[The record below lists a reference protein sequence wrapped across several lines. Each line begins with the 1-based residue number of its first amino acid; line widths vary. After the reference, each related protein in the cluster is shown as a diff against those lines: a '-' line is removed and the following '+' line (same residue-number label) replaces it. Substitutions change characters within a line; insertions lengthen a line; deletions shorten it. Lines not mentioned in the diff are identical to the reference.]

1 MTVIERGERL
11 MVDFPFRKIMLLLLL
26 VSIVLVPVKPACASC
41 VLDPDVPLAITKLNW
56 AFNPKT
62 GVFKLDAEVLN
73 VSEWDVVEPGIAV
86 ALYDSAG
93 KELDSNLSRSPVK
106 RIRPGERAPVQL
118 VMELA
123 RIPGTVKVLPFQRN
137 AGT

>member
-1 MTVIERGERL
+1 

-73 VSEWDVVEPGIAV
+73 VSGWDVVEPGIAV

>member
-1 MTVIERGERL
+1 ME
-11 MVDFPFRKIMLLLLL
+11 DFSCRKLMLLLLL
-26 VSIVLVPVKPACASC
+26 VSIVLVPVKPACSAC
-41 VLDPDVPLAITKLNW
+41 AVDPDVSLAITKLSW
-56 AFNPKT
+56 AFSPKT
-62 GVFKLDAEVLN
+62 GMFKLDAEVLN

-93 KELDSNLSRSPVK
+93 KELDSNVARSRVK

-123 RIPGTVKVLPFQRN
+123 RIPGAVKVLPFQGI

>member
-1 MTVIERGERL
+1 MA
-11 MVDFPFRKIMLLLLL
+11 DFPFRKIMLLLLL
-26 VSIVLVPVKPACASC
+26 VSIVLVPAKPACSAC
-41 VLDPDVPLAITKLNW
+41 ALDPDVPLAITKLNW
-56 AFNPKT
+56 AFSPKT
-62 GVFKLDAEVLN
+62 GMFKLDAEVLN
-73 VSEWDVVEPGIAV
+73 VSEWDVVEPGIVV

-93 KELDSNLSRSPVK
+93 KELGSNLSRSQVK